1 MMSLFISMF
10 FYLNPKPSSA
20 LNFLHE
26 FLESCVCGDLISSS
40 PGDHESVLESVLDGP
55 EPVPESVLGLHE
67 RVLVGA
73 LRQDG
78 HGLLVGAVLHE
89 RVFVLAQH
97 MLVR

>member
-1 MMSLFISMF
+1 MAHHLRGGRRKRRERRGRSC
-10 FYLNPKPSSA
+10 
-20 LNFLHE
+20 H
-26 FLESCVCGDLISSS
+26 LEGAGAGHHAAIL
-40 PGDHESVLESVLDGP
+40 GGVLDGP
-55 EPVPESVLGLHE
+55 DSVPDGVLDLHE